1 MNIISG
7 IRITPDAGLY
17 ISDMDGDSLLRSL
30 YSVIGCDLIQVIEL
44 THGIHAIFDEEGKV
58 TGAEPNPRATATAKA
73 LGFRFFPGDHL
84 VGSVVFLGLSKG
96 GEHVSLTD
104 EQRNMVRA
112 ASR

>member
-7 IRITPDAGLY
+7 IRIAPGAGLY
-17 ISDMDGDSLLRSL
+17 TSDMDGDNLLRSL

-44 THGIHAIFDEEGKV
+44 SNGIHAIFDEEGKL
-58 TGAEPNPRATATAKA
+58 TGGEPNQRATTAAKA
-73 LGFRFFPGDHL
+73 LGFRFLPGDHL
-84 VGSVVFLGLSKG
+84 AGSVVFLGLSKG

-112 ASR
+112 ASQ

>member
-7 IRITPDAGLY
+7 IRIAPDGGLY
-17 ISDMDGDSLLRSL
+17 TSDMDGDNLLRSL

-44 THGIHAIFDEEGKV
+44 PNDIYAIFDEEGKLN
-58 TGAEPNPRATATAKA
+58 GAEPNQRATATVKA
-73 LGFRFFPGDHL
+73 LGFRFLPGDHL

-104 EQRNMVRA
+104 EQRNMIRA
-112 ASR
+112 ASQ